1 MEWTETLK
9 ENCQK
14 QCSIKWI
21 LRIFGTASKEEVKCP
36 SSTLTNKKAMAV
48 ILNWLAWHGESEKQI
63 ELRMVEPWKQT
74 YMQLILQKGAIYV
87 RYVHNAPELV
97 NKMLH
102 HWNSRLTYQ
111 TLSVQDVEDS
121 VGRADILNML
131 DTVCNTNEDISDF
144 DLEL

>member
-1 MEWTETLK
+1 
-9 ENCQK
+9 
-14 QCSIKWI
+14 
-21 LRIFGTASKEEVKCP
+21 
-36 SSTLTNKKAMAV
+36 
-48 ILNWLAWHGESEKQI
+48 
-63 ELRMVEPWKQT
+63 
-74 YMQLILQKGAIYV
+74 MQLILQKGAIYV